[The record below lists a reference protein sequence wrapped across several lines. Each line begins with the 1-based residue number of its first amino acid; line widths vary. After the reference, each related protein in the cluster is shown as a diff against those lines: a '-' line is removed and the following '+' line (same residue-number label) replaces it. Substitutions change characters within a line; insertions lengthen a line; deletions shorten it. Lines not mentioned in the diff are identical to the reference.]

1 MKRLAPLGALL
12 IASLCGGTTAVG
24 TGGTVIVA
32 AGYRLY
38 PAPQQLA
45 GQCARAQRHVNFTV
59 LCTTLMPRTGDGT
72 TPATAYSLPQGDA
85 GIAATTFAQWA
96 GYPSSVTARSLYVGG
111 IYGGGETDNVNWSFN
126 SPNYFFHFF
135 VDEGTLSSTQLN
147 LSGVAYPQKFLGR
160 RTIAGH
166 TGKLYDQVSL
176 SICNDCA
183 FTGHV
188 TFIWHEHGVT
198 YAASLHRWSP
208 TPNRPVLA
216 VLTALIKGLKPARR

>member
-1 MKRLAPLGALL
+1 MKRLATLGALL
-12 IASLCGGTTAVG
+12 TAGLSGGTSAAG
-24 TGGTVIVA
+24 TGGTVVVTR
-32 AGYRLY
+32 YRLY
-38 PAPQQLA
+38 PAPPRLA
-45 GQCARAQRHVNFTV
+45 GQCARAQRHVRSTV
-59 LCTTLMPRTGDGT
+59 LCPTLMPRTGDGT

-85 GIAATTFAQWA
+85 GVAATTVAQWA
-96 GYPSSVTARSLYVGG
+96 GYPSDVIAPSLYVGG

-147 LSGVAYPQKFLGR
+147 LSGVAYPQKFLAR

-166 TGKLYDQVSL
+166 AGKFYDQVSF

-188 TFIWHEHGVT
+188 TFIWHEHGVA
-198 YAASLHRWSP
+198 YAASLHRWSA
-208 TPNRPVLA
+208 TPNRPVLD
-216 VLTALIKGLKPARR
+216 VLSALIEGLKPARR